1 MGQLG
6 MRVPAACFSV
16 STRTMVSVAACSL
29 YEAMSVLFTT
39 TLIQGASLR
48 RDWKQSNLQQNSG
61 YSPEVYMYGSL
72 SCTVRTYFCTAASTA
87 LPRVLDVGG
96 HASAPKIKV
105 NPELVKFRRLR
116 QLQHWTEYR
125 GGN

>member
-1 MGQLG
+1 MLSLLMGQLG

-48 RDWKQSNLQQNSG
+48 RDWKESNKKQNSG
-61 YSPEVYMYGSL
+61 YSPEVWEY
-72 SCTVRTYFCTAASTA
+72 
-87 LPRVLDVGG
+87 VL
-96 HASAPKIKV
+96 HCAYI
-105 NPELVKFRRLR
+105 LL
-116 QLQHWTEYR
+116 YCC
-125 GGN
+125 